1 MPSAARTFLLVA
13 ALVAG
18 CAAQQAT
25 NVRSETTAPVRTAA
39 GAPAA
44 TRRATVDLQ
53 LPVKA
58 DSVRFAAIGD
68 TGTGDKEEYETAK
81 QLDAFHEAFPFTF
94 VIMLGDNLYGSER
107 PQDFAK
113 KFETPYKT
121 LLEAKVPFYAALGN
135 HDDPN
140 QRFYDKFNMGG
151 QKYYTFKKGNVR
163 FFVLDSNYMEPKQ
176 VEWLETELKNSGTD
190 WKIPYFHHP
199 LYSSGMHGSQV
210 DLRKTLEPLF
220 VKYGVDVVFA
230 GHEHMYERIKPQQGI
245 VYFTNGGGSKLREGD
260 IRSTG
265 LTAAG
270 FDTDRSFMI
279 AEVSGKEMFFQTVS
293 RTGKTVDKGSI
304 VKR

>member
-1 MPSAARTFLLVA
+1 MATARVLVLA
-13 ALVAG
+13 IVALAG
-18 CAAQQAT
+18 I
-25 NVRSETTAPVRTAA
+25 
-39 GAPAA
+39 
-44 TRRATVDLQ
+44 RATVDLQ
-53 LPVKA
+53 LPLKP

-68 TGTGDKEEYETAK
+68 TGTGEKEEYDTAR

-107 PQDFAK
+107 PQDFTK
-113 KFETPYKT
+113 KFETPYKA
-121 LLEAKVPFYAALGN
+121 LLDAKIPFYAALGN

-140 QRFYDKFNMGG
+140 QRFYPGFNMGG
-151 QKYYTFKKGNVR
+151 QRYYTYKKGNVR
-163 FFVLDSNYMEPKQ
+163 FFALDSNYMDTKQ
-176 VEWLETELKNSGTD
+176 VEWLETELKNSGSD

-220 VKYGVDVVFA
+220 IKYRVDVVFA

-245 VYFTNGGGSKLREGD
+245 TYFTNGGGSKLRDGD
-260 IRSTG
+260 IRPTG

-279 AEVSGKEMFFQTVS
+279 IEVAGKEMFFQTVS

-304 VKR
+304 LKR